1 MEMIIKK
8 IKIGLLATVL
18 ALSTF
23 YSCDS
28 TEKKR
33 EKTTEAIPSE
43 RFEEAGRADS
53 LRNNDVNSDN
63 DGNDGTAN
71 GSMPENVT
79 ESSGN
84 AKKDN

>member
-1 MEMIIKK
+1 MEMIIRK
-8 IKIGLLATVL
+8 IKTGLLATVIV
-18 ALSTF
+18 LSAF

-43 RFEEAGRADS
+43 RFEEADRPDS
-53 LRNNDVNSDN
+53 LSNNEANSDN
-63 DGNDGTAN
+63 DGNDGTMN

-79 ESSGN
+79 EKGTS